1 MKRSR
6 VERALVPLIKRHVWA
21 ALVPWTPCM
30 VTGLRIALAPVI
42 AYLFAYGFVVAAVA
56 LFMIAAWTDWLD
68 GVLARALDVKS
79 DFGAFLDAT
88 ADKVLILSLLF
99 AASASQPTIIFWL
112 GMSYMQA
119 VWMLAAIEAALTVLR
134 LPRLVNPR
142 VNVHAGEMG
151 KWKFRLEVLAVF
163 EVMVLGGANLLPVA
177 IVFGVFSLIEHLA
190 HYRLPAGRQGK

>member
-1 MKRSR
+1 
-6 VERALVPLIKRHVWA
+6 
-21 ALVPWTPCM
+21 M

-119 VWMLAAIEAALTVLR
+119 VWILAAIEAALTVLR
-134 LPRLVNPR
+134 LPRLFFPH
-142 VNVHAGEMG
+142 VNVHAGRMG
-151 KWKFRLEVLAVF
+151 KYKLVTEAAAVLEVMIFGSA
-163 EVMVLGGANLLPVA
+163 ELLPVA
-177 IVFGVFSLIEHLA
+177 IGLGILSLIEHLV
-190 HYRLPAGRQGK
+190 HYRPPVGRHRTHGWT